1 MKRVNSG
8 SMKFRNYSA
17 NCCML
22 VKFVK
27 LSEGKIRLSI
37 DLNPIFHSF
46 NKHHLSPYHVPGPP
60 TGCQVHKAGTDLL
73 LVEFMIQRGPRW
85 VGLPQVWG
93 AIA

>member
-22 VKFVK
+22 VKFFK
-27 LSEGKIRLSI
+27 LSEGKICLSI

-46 NKHHLSPYHVPGPP
+46 NKHHLSTYHVAGPP
-60 TGCQVHKAGTDLL
+60 PDVRSTKPAQTFFSWSL
-73 LVEFMIQRGPRW
+73 
-85 VGLPQVWG
+85 
-93 AIA
+93 